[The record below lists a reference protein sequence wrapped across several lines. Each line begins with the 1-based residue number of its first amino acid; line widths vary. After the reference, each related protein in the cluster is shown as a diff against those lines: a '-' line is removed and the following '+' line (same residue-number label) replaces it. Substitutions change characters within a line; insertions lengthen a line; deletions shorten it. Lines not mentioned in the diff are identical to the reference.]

1 MLVPRKSRRVGSYN
15 NSSGGEDPYFKNTIL
30 LLHADGASGSTNS
43 VVSDQSPNEFAV
55 SGSGAGQGS
64 FSPFCHNGW
73 SVAFD
78 GINDYLSVGAS
89 SAFAFGTGNFTIE
102 CWIWISTDIGTK
114 SISYGFDQVGKK
126 LAVIGD
132 YKTSTGLNFLLY
144 ITNSTIN
151 FSHSGGTVSKSA
163 SLGNDRWHHIAVT
176 RSSST
181 LRMYVNGSKAGTDAT
196 VTTNITNNN
205 SVIIGGNNNDLSSTW
220 LFLGY
225 ISNLR
230 VIKGSALYTGSTYT
244 VPTGRLT
251 VTSDTSLLTL
261 RNGTL
266 KDISTNAFTVT
277 QTGNA
282 RVMPWCPFAPTT
294 AYNTETIGGSLSVA
308 NYGVTL
314 PNNTIWNFQANSFTV
329 EAWIYLTSLSGS
341 IANHYNE
348 PNGWQFGI
356 TESGELRLLYN
367 SAATVVTPASSV
379 GINQWHHVALV
390 SDGTNFTI
398 YVDGASKVSSAVV
411 AITDLSATLSVG
423 NFSGFISGFRISTV
437 AVYTAD
443 FALPNRPPVD
453 NGNTQALLNFTG
465 AAIYDSTGRINLSGL
480 SGSAPLSSTQS
491 KYGGT
496 SLYFNGSS
504 YYYITSGI
512 VNSFKP
518 TATED
523 WTVEFWYFPIFESPQ
538 NARVIFGYVA
548 DPVPNGNGVGRG
560 FTISQLDDGRLR
572 LNIAYGY
579 GTSPAESGSLA
590 PTVNAWTHIAI
601 VKYSNTI
608 DVYQNGTFRFTG
620 TQELSGTTTY
630 AMWIGYG
637 PGNANNGFAL
647 DKPPTYSYI
656 DELRY
661 TKGVRRYTG
670 DFTAPTR
677 HGDK

>member
-1 MLVPRKSRRVGSYN
+1 MLVPRKSRRVGAYN
-15 NSSGGEDPYFKNTIL
+15 NDPGGVDTYFDNTLL

-43 VVSDQSPNEFAV
+43 IVSDQSSNSFTV

-64 FSPFCHNGW
+64 FSPFCQNGW
-73 SVAFD
+73 SVAFN
-78 GINDYLSVGAS
+78 GTSDYLSVPAS
-89 SAFAFGTGNFTIE
+89 SAFAFGTGDFTIE

-114 SISYGFDQVGKK
+114 SIEYGLDQSGKL
-126 LAVIGD
+126 LAVVGD

-144 ITNSTIN
+144 VTNSTIN

-220 LFLGY
+220 LFQGY

-230 VIKGSALYTGSTYT
+230 VIKGSALYTGATYT

-261 RNGTL
+261 RNGAL
-266 KDISTNAFTVT
+266 KDISTNGFTVT
-277 QTGNA
+277 QAGSA

-294 AYNTETIGGSLSVA
+294 RYNTETIGGSLSVGGT
-308 NYGVTL
+308 GVTL
-314 PNNTIWNFQANSFTV
+314 PNNTIWNFQANPFTV

-341 IANHYNE
+341 IASHYTN

-356 TESGELRLLYN
+356 TASGELRLLYN
-367 SAATVVTPASSV
+367 NAATVVTPTNSV

-390 SDGTNFTI
+390 SDGTNFKI
-398 YVDGASKVSSAVV
+398 YVDGTSKVSSAVV
-411 AITDLSATLSVG
+411 SITDLSAVLSVG
-423 NFSGFISGFRISTV
+423 SFSGFISGFRISTI

-443 FALPNRPPVD
+443 FALPNRPPTD
-453 NGNTQALLNFTG
+453 NGATQALINFTG
-465 AAIYDSTGRINLSGL
+465 AAVYDSTGRINLSG
-480 SGSAPLSSTQS
+480 GSAPLSSTQS
-491 KYGGT
+491 RYGGT
-496 SLYFNGSS
+496 SLYFDGSS
-504 YYYITSGI
+504 YFKLTSGI
-512 VNSFKP
+512 VSSFCP

-523 WTVEFWYFPIFESPQ
+523 WTVEFWFYPLDRL
-538 NARVIFGYVA
+538 ARVMFAYVS
-548 DPVPNGNGVGRG
+548 DPLPAGNGVGRG
-560 FTISQLDDGRLR
+560 FSIAQLNSSGFLR
-572 LNIAYGY
+572 LNQAYGY
-579 GTSPAESGSLA
+579 GASGVSQNSNAPALNTWS
-590 PTVNAWTHIAI
+590 HIAI
-601 VKYSNTI
+601 VKYSDTI
-608 DVYQNGTFRFTG
+608 DVYQDGTLRFTSG
-620 TQELSGTTTY
+620 HPLSGTTNY

-637 PGNANNGFAL
+637 PGTVNSTTL
-647 DKPPTYSYI
+647 DLDRPPFYGYI

-670 DFTAPTR
+670 AFNSPTR